1 MIKNAIAKVMG
12 ATSFSL
18 NSNEPRFSVSELSA
32 NLMVRDCSLDEHIN
46 KITFL
51 NVCESFLRSVG
62 DATLNWFGLVEY
74 ED

>member
-1 MIKNAIAKVMG
+1 MLKNVIAKAMG

-18 NSNEPRFSVSELSA
+18 NPGKPRFNTSELSA
-32 NLMVRDCSLDEHIN
+32 NLTVRDCSLDEHIN